1 MDVVLGEVV
10 DEEAFVGQEAAPSPP
25 QRGAAGPPPG
35 AAAAPPVSA
44 SPQRESGGGAQPAGP
59 RAVDPGTGQGGGTG
73 GGGMTGE
80 ETGPPGGSPAA
91 GGARRKPLVTAAEE
105 AALVRARGAV
115 AARSSVAGART
126 GPTEHTSFVNSPPSF
141 PKRPLGYFREIPGPP
156 VGRRLDPRDLEVPA
170 AGPGAAPQLITS
182 RGVQSLA
189 VGGLAGQ
196 GPPAAAA
203 AGQPLA
209 PVGQNPPPGRTAS
222 CASSGARPR
231 PEGPGTASSSR
242 STTCKST
249 TFSEIFLRRLR
260 FLIEFCGGGPGVPR
274 GRPRSPR
281 ASSPP
286 PSPLSARAAATTAGF
301 PG

>member
-25 QRGAAGPPPG
+25 QQAAAGPPPG
-35 AAAAPPVSA
+35 AAAAPPVFASA
-44 SPQRESGGGAQPAGP
+44 QRESGGGAQPAGP

-73 GGGMTGE
+73 GGGMPEE

-91 GGARRKPLVTAAEE
+91 EGARRKPLVTAAEE

-115 AARSSVAGART
+115 AARSPVAGART
-126 GPTEHTSFVNSPPSF
+126 GPTQHTSFVNSPPSF

-170 AGPGAAPQLITS
+170 AGPGATPQLITS

-249 TFSEIFLRRLR
+249 TFSEIFLRRSDKD
-260 FLIEFCGGGPGVPR
+260 F
-274 GRPRSPR
+274 
-281 ASSPP
+281 
-286 PSPLSARAAATTAGF
+286 
-301 PG
+301 

>member
-115 AARSSVAGART
+115 AARSPVAGART
-126 GPTEHTSFVNSPPSF
+126 GPTQHTSFVNSPPSF

-156 VGRRLDPRDLEVPA
+156 VGRRLDSRDSW
-170 AGPGAAPQLITS
+170 GA
-182 RGVQSLA
+182 
-189 VGGLAGQ
+189 
-196 GPPAAAA
+196 
-203 AGQPLA
+203 
-209 PVGQNPPPGRTAS
+209 
-222 CASSGARPR
+222 
-231 PEGPGTASSSR
+231 
-242 STTCKST
+242 
-249 TFSEIFLRRLR
+249 
-260 FLIEFCGGGPGVPR
+260 GGGPRR
-274 GRPRSPR
+274 GAPSDHLAGGAEPRSRRPGGAGPARRRCCWAAARTCGPEPPPR
-281 ASSPP
+281 AHGLLRQQRGTSK
-286 PSPLSARAAATTAGF
+286 ARGAWNRKF
-301 PG
+301 LKKYDLQKHNIF